1 MLMAAAFGLQCG
13 GSALGRLVVVARSA
27 HLVPPPVV
35 PLAGGGGAVDSVIPW
50 LARGMRTSSQR
61 QIRSD

>member
-27 HLVPPPVV
+27 HLVLR
-35 PLAGGGGAVDSVIPW
+35 PLFRSPSGARV
-50 LARGMRTSSQR
+50 
-61 QIRSD
+61 